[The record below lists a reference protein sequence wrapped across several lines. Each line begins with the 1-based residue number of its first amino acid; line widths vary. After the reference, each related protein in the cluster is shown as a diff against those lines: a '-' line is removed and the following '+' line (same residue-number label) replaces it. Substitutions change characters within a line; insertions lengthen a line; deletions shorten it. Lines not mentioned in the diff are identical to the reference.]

1 MPLYECVTIARQDIS
16 SAQVDALNE
25 RFSTVITENGGSVA
39 NLEYWGLKNLTYK
52 INKNR
57 KGHYVLM
64 QIDAPSDAVKEME
77 RQMRLDED
85 MMRYLTLRVE
95 EFEELPSV
103 QMRNRNTR
111 DRNDRGGDRNDR
123 GGDRND
129 RGGDRNNDRRE
140 PRAESPKTDSTEGAA

>member
-25 RFSTVITENGGSVA
+25 RFSTVITENGGTVA
-39 NLEYWGLKNLTYK
+39 NIEYWGLKNLTYK

-64 QIDAPSDAVKEME
+64 HIDAPSDAVKEME

-95 EFEELPSV
+95 EFEELPTV
-103 QMRNRNTR
+103 QMRSRGTR
-111 DRNDRGGDRNDR
+111 DRGDRNDR
-123 GGDRND
+123 GND
-129 RGGDRNNDRRE
+129 RGDRNNDRGERRE
-140 PRAESPKTDSTEGAA
+140 PRAAAPAAPKSEGEAS

>member
-25 RFSTVITENGGSVA
+25 RFSTVITENGGSIA
-39 NLEYWGLKNLTYK
+39 NIEYWGLKNLAYK

-95 EFEELPSV
+95 AFEELPSV
-103 QMRNRNTR
+103 QMRSRNTR
-111 DRNDRGGDRNDR
+111 DRGNDR
-123 GGDRND
+123 
-129 RGGDRNNDRRE
+129 GDRNNDRGDRNDRSNDRGDRNRE
-140 PRAESPKTDSTEGAA
+140 PRPAAPAAASTEGAA